1 MRGEPEWEEHNDKN
15 IGVNDNVFFDLEFF
29 SNSDKKSEYVF
40 FDEIPAGVNFLE
52 LGFLQIF
59 IGITKVQ

>member
-1 MRGEPEWEEHNDKN
+1 M
-15 IGVNDNVFFDLEFF
+15 IMLSLTLSFFLIVT
-29 SNSDKKSEYVF
+29 KKSEYVF